1 MLNACVVGSNPTHAL
16 MKKRKGCDNVAT
28 LKPALTPDEVKKTG
42 VSEIRKKY
50 NDLAINY
57 NKMLDRELLMCPQCG
72 EFLKSDAFYLDRR
85 YATEKYPI
93 CKKCLLKIVEQRKTD
108 RDEPHETKESVQRV
122 LQMMNKVYDDDFYEN
137 CVKGAYDEVKEKN
150 RSSPWS
156 TYITAISSLSQYRDK
171 TWDDSYFGE
180 NYTVEED
187 SLKRVRKEIKKIF
200 GHGFSDNDYV
210 FLQDQYD
217 DFKARTQ
224 VDSKSQE
231 VYVIQICLSLLDI
244 DKDRKAGKDVTNKL
258 KALDIL
264 MNAANLQPKQNV
276 ANAATDSLTF
286 GQLIEKW
293 EQEKPIPEP
302 SEEFK
307 DVDGIGKYIRV
318 WFTGWL
324 SKAMGFN
331 NSLAEECEEEWNK
344 YRVIKSTYEEEDSS
358 DDIYDK
364 LFGKEGS

>member
-1 MLNACVVGSNPTHAL
+1 M
-16 MKKRKGCDNVAT
+16 AT
-28 LKPALTPDEVKKTG
+28 LKTALLPEDVKRTG
-42 VSEIRKKY
+42 LSELRKKY
-50 NDLAINY
+50 DELANVY
-57 NKMLDRELLMCPQCG
+57 NKMLDRELLLCPQCG
-72 EFLKSDAFYLDRR
+72 DYYKSDAFYMDKR

-93 CKKCLLKIVEQRKTD
+93 CKRCLLKIVENRKTD
-108 RDEPHETKESVQRV
+108 RDEPNETKESVQKV
-122 LQMMNKVYDDDFYEN
+122 LQMMNKVYDDNFYED
-137 CVKGAYDEVKEKN
+137 CIKGAYDEVKEKN
-150 RSSPWS
+150 RTSPFA
-156 TYITAISSLSQYRDK
+156 TYITAINSLPQWKNK
-171 TWDDSYFGE
+171 TWSDSYFGDD
-180 NYTVEED
+180 VCVDED
-187 SLKRVRKEIKKIF
+187 ESLKRVRKEIKKIF
-200 GHGFSDNDYV
+200 GRGFSDSDYV

-244 DKDRKAGKDVTNKL
+244 DKDRKCGKDVTNKL

-344 YRVIKSTYEEEDSS
+344 YRVTKSTYEEEDSS

>member
-1 MLNACVVGSNPTHAL
+1 MAS
-16 MKKRKGCDNVAT
+16 
-28 LKPALTPDEVKKTG
+28 LKPALTSEEVKKVG

-50 NDLAINY
+50 NDLATVY
-57 NKMLDRELLMCPQCG
+57 NKMLDREMLLCPQCG
-72 EFLKSDAFYLDRR
+72 EFYKAEAFYMDRS
-85 YATEKYPI
+85 YATERYPI
-93 CKKCLLKIVEQRKTD
+93 CKRCLLRIVEQRKTD
-108 RDEPHETKESVQRV
+108 RDEPHETKESVQKV
-122 LQMMNKVYDDDFYEN
+122 LQMMNKVYDDKFYED
-137 CVKGAYDEVKEKN
+137 CIKGAYDEVKEKN
-150 RSSPWS
+150 RTSPFA
-156 TYITAISSLSQYRDK
+156 TYITAISSLPQWKGK
-171 TWDDSYFGE
+171 TWEDSYFGE

-276 ANAATDSLTF
+276 TNAATDSLTF

-293 EQEKPIPEP
+293 EDHDPISQPT
-302 SEEFK
+302 EEFK
-307 DVDGIGKYIRV
+307 DCDGIMKYLYV
-318 WFTGWL
+318 WFGWIC
-324 SKAMGFN
+324 KAVGVKN
-331 NSLAEECEEEWNK
+331 V
-344 YRVIKSTYEEEDSS
+344 YYEEYEKEIEKYTVKKESNVYNEENDE
-358 DDIYDK
+358 IYDS
-364 LFGKEGS
+364 LFGNIT